1 MGALRDFLM
10 IYRHTKPG
18 RLLLHTVLI
27 AGAVLFS
34 LPFLWMVGT
43 SMMSDREMF
52 RPGMHFLPNAPQ
64 PRAQSPYLSDQEYPV
79 TPQCPRIYPYP
90 LWKEHRARVLGY
102 FRERIEVMKIDNP
115 DGFDQDALVTA
126 IFTGVW
132 QKSLEISDPKVW
144 IGMVDKAETLASTLV
159 TPEMVKEVLEKLRRR
174 LCLGHVSIRTAQFQH
189 RELAAGAAPA
199 DLWKPESGDIRLQPI
214 LDDSRAL
221 RWFTTTSTGIGSGR
235 LSAAMDSPVPAD
247 QVRTLTIAMRQ
258 DETWHHYSVTVESAG
273 RKWQSD
279 EPLYLGGTQWQEVL
293 LKKWD
298 PDNYSIYESHPW
310 TWLQEQAGGSRFN
323 EGHRVR
329 VTLTATRATPLEA
342 WYGKALYN
350 YRLSWKYVPMWR
362 YAATSFALVALN
374 IVLMVLSSSL
384 AAYAFARLQW
394 PGRDFLFL
402 VLLGTLM
409 IPHQVTL
416 IPGFI
421 IMKSLGWYNTLQPMW
436 IHAAFGSAF
445 NIFLL
450 RQFMKGIPTDLEDAA
465 RIDGCGFLRIW
476 WHIMLPLVKPT
487 LAAIAVFTFIGTWN
501 DFMTPLIYLNDQ
513 RLYPL
518 SLGLFQLQTIL
529 GTNYAMMMAASII
542 MTLPVIAVFF
552 LAQKY
557 FVQGITLT
565 GMKA

>member
-1 MGALRDFLM
+1 M
-10 IYRHTKPG
+10 IYRHTRIG
-18 RLLLHTVLI
+18 RLLLHAILI
-27 AGAVLFS
+27 GGAVLFA

-79 TPQCPRIYPYP
+79 IPRRPGIYPSF
-90 LWKEHRARVLGY
+90 LWKDQRAAVLGS
-102 FRERIEVMKIDNP
+102 FRDRVESMKIDNP
-115 DGFDQDALVTA
+115 DGFDRDALVTA

-144 IGMVDKAETLASTLV
+144 LSMFDNAEPLANSLV
-159 TPEMVKEVLEKLRRR
+159 TPEMVKEVLERLRRR

-189 RELAAGAAPA
+189 RQLAAGVAPA
-199 DLWKPESGDIRLQPI
+199 DLWKPVTGNIRLQPI
-214 LDDSRAL
+214 QDDGRPCAL
-221 RWFTTTSTGIGSGR
+221 AHYDFDQAGRWQ
-235 LSAAMDSPVPAD
+235 LSAEMDSPVPAD
-247 QVRTLTIAMRQ
+247 QVRTLSIAMRQ

-273 RKWQSD
+273 RRWQSD

-298 PDNYSIYESHPW
+298 PDNYNVYEPHPW
-310 TWLQEQAGGSRFN
+310 TWLKESADGSSFN
-323 EGHRVR
+323 DGNRVR
-329 VTLTATRATPLEA
+329 VTLAATRATPLEA
-342 WYGKALYN
+342 WYGKAMHN

-394 PGRDFLFL
+394 PGRDFLFV

-436 IHAAFGSAF
+436 IGAAFGSAF

-529 GTNYAMMMAASII
+529 GTNYSMMMAASII